1 MQVALEERKP
11 LPPVSLVARSRD
23 LHEGSSLGLRQP
35 VHMGVTR
42 VPSLVEQ
49 LQQALDVLGEALA
62 QATREV
68 DIEKIRDIS
77 DAIGKTAGALQVV
90 ERLK

>member
-1 MQVALEERKP
+1 
-11 LPPVSLVARSRD
+11 
-23 LHEGSSLGLRQP
+23 
-35 VHMGVTR
+35 MGATR